1 MLACSIYI
9 DLNEIRAQLAATP
22 EESCH
27 TSAYCRILAHIKR
40 REREAAAGGA
50 DASATYEPDDPDYG
64 LCPLS
69 EQDCAPLLGP
79 PGVASVAASQ
89 ACEPDGQNLG
99 SVHKNWRHGFLPL
112 SVDEYL
118 ELLDWNA
125 RQGVPGKL
133 GATDARVPPI
143 LSRLGLE
150 PEYWVNLVENF
161 DRRFRSAAGG
171 VARLRE
177 EAARTGRRWLQGVGA
192 VEAYG

>member
-1 MLACSIYI
+1 M
-9 DLNEIRAQLAATP
+9 
-22 EESCH
+22 
-27 TSAYCRILAHIKR
+27 
-40 REREAAAGGA
+40 
-50 DASATYEPDDPDYG
+50 
-64 LCPLS
+64 
-69 EQDCAPLLGP
+69 LGP

-89 ACEPDGQNLG
+89 ACEISEQNLG
-99 SVHKNWRHGFLPL
+99 SVNKTWRHGFLPL

-125 RQGVPGKL
+125 RQSVPGKL

-161 DRRFRSAAGG
+161 DHRFRSAAGG

-177 EAARTGRRWLQGVGA
+177 EATRTGRRWLQGVGA
-192 VEAYG
+192 VGAYG